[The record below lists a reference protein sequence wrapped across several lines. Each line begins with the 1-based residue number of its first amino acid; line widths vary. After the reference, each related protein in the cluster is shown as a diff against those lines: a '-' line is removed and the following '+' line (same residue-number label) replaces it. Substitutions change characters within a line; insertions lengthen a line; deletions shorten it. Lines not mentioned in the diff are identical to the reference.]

1 MKAVRVISELVNL
14 ISVITNYAT
23 AYQVWS
29 LLYYRI
35 NLIITTRNSQ
45 QLYIAMFIVSDL
57 WPEVTEVFVATLQL
71 ANYSNN
77 VPVECFKVCLSLNCD

>member
-57 WPEVTEVFVATLQL
+57 WPEVTEVL
-71 ANYSNN
+71 NDPS
-77 VPVECFKVCLSLNCD
+77 VE

>member
-35 NLIITTRNSQ
+35 NLIITTCNSQ

-57 WPEVTEVFVATLQL
+57 WPEVTEVL
-71 ANYSNN
+71 NDPS
-77 VPVECFKVCLSLNCD
+77 VE